1 MTTAVDRNVVTAL
14 RDEDP
19 KFAAQNAVDAAFDR
33 GALVAAAPVFAE
45 LIAAPGGSERF
56 GGSILEET
64 GIGVDWNSA
73 SKSGD

>member
-1 MTTAVDRNVVTAL
+1 MTTADDKKVVTAL

-45 LIAAPGGSERF
+45 LIAAPGQRKIRGF
-56 GGSILEET
+56 
-64 GIGVDWNSA
+64 NSR
-73 SKSGD
+73 GNGNRC